1 MAIIQVPF
9 HQDEHVAESSIPV
22 RFDTP
27 CYPVTPL
34 LPEGD
39 LWERLAYLYQEVA
52 IEVEEEAKR
61 GTAPIVLSG
70 DCLVSMGVL
79 TGLQRAGI
87 DPAVVWF
94 DAHGDLHTMESST
107 SGYPGGMAL
116 QFLMGCNYDLL
127 GEKLG
132 FRPLAEN
139 RAVLVDARDLDPA
152 EADYLR
158 TSEVRLCAVDNV
170 ELPDGPLI
178 LHIDADVIDASE
190 VPRLR
195 YPVGNGPSKEAVLH
209 SLREVRGSGRV
220 VATDI
225 ACPWEDDDSLLDARH
240 ALIQDLISG

>member
-22 RFDTP
+22 QSGTP

-52 IEVEEEAKR
+52 VEVEEEAKR

-70 DCLVSMGVL
+70 DCMVSMGGL

-87 DPAVVWF
+87 DPAIVWF
-94 DAHGDLHTMESST
+94 DAHGDVHTMESST
-107 SGYPGGMAL
+107 SGYPGGMSL
-116 QFLMGCNYDLL
+116 QFLMGSDYGLL

-132 FRPLAEN
+132 FRPVTDD
-139 RAVLVDARDLDPA
+139 RVTLVDARDLDPA

-158 TSEVRLCAVDNV
+158 TSEIRR
-170 ELPDGPLI
+170 
-178 LHIDADVIDASE
+178 S
-190 VPRLR
+190 RSM
-195 YPVGNGPSKEAVLH
+195 PSN
-209 SLREVRGSGRV
+209 SR
-220 VATDI
+220 T
-225 ACPWEDDDSLLDARH
+225 AR
-240 ALIQDLISG
+240 SSCTSTPT

>member
-1 MAIIQVPF
+1 VPF

-22 RFDTP
+22 RSGTP
-27 CYPVTPL
+27 CYPVVPL

-61 GTAPIVLSG
+61 GSAPTVLSG
-70 DCLVSMGVL
+70 DCLVSLGVF

-87 DPAVVWF
+87 DPAIVWF
-94 DAHGDLHTMESST
+94 DAHGDVHTMESSA

-116 QFLMGCNYDLL
+116 RFLMGANYDLL

-132 FRPLAEN
+132 FRPLAED
-139 RAVLVDARDLDPA
+139 RAVLVDARDVDPA
-152 EADYLR
+152 EAEYLR
-158 TSEVRLCAVDNV
+158 TSEVKHCSVDTI

-178 LHIDADVIDASE
+178 LHIDADVIDSSE
-190 VPRLR
+190 VRRLR
-195 YPVGNGPSKEAVLH
+195 YPVANGPSKAAVLTA
-209 SLREVRGSGRV
+209 LREVRASGRV

-225 ACPWEDDDSLLDARH
+225 ACPWEDDDSLLDTRH
-240 ALIQDLISG
+240 ALIQELTS